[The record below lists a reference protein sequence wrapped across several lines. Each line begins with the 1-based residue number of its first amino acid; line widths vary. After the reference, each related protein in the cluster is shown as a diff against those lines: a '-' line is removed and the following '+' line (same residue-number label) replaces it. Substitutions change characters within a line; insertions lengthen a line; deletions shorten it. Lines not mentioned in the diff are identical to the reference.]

1 MKIIFSILVLF
12 FLGVYMQK
20 DTSMKKDS
28 QNTVDDRIEDLINKM
43 TLQEKITMIGGDEFS
58 TKPIERLGIPT
69 LKMTDGPIGVRW
81 GKTTA
86 FPSGIAMASTWDT
99 TLIEKYGEAI
109 GQETRGQGRDEILG
123 PCVNIAR
130 LPMGGRNFESYGEDP
145 YLDSRLTVNYIKGVQ
160 KEGVAATVKHFAVNN
175 QENGRMFIDA
185 QVSERALNEI
195 YLPAFKAAVQEA
207 NVLAVMSAYNR
218 LNGKFC
224 SENPSLLQDKLRK
237 EWGFKW
243 LVMSDWGAV
252 HSSIPTFKDGVDL
265 EMPFGDYMN
274 YDSLKAAFENGTITE
289 KKLDEKVRRILKVMF
304 KLGLF
309 DSNRTYDS
317 TQVNSKAHQ
326 KFALEA
332 AKEAIVLLKNEKEI
346 LPLNLNKIK
355 TLAVLGPN
363 ASVARTG
370 GGGSSMVD
378 PVSSISPLE
387 GLKNALGNKVKIN
400 FAPGVI
406 INGDTKPLEA
416 KFFFKDEGLK
426 ENGIKAEYFD
436 NKNLEGSPV
445 KVINDKQ
452 INFDWGGGS
461 PFNDFPKDNF
471 SVRWTTYLKPPVSGE
486 FELIAATDDGVRL
499 YLNDKLVID
508 DWVDRAVTTSLYKVN
523 LEKDKHYKIVL
534 EYYENGGS
542 ASAVFGW
549 NLPGEDKIIKAV
561 NAAKNSDA
569 AIIFAGTSNNFESEG
584 FDRKDLVLPGDQ
596 DKLIE
601 EVSKVNPNTIV
612 VLISGSPVQMNWV
625 GKVKGI
631 VEAWFDGEE
640 VGNAIADV
648 LLGKYNPS
656 GKLPVTFPKRWE
668 DCSAYPFYMKQ
679 DSVTE
684 YGDDIFVG
692 YRHFDKNNIEPLF
705 PFGYGLSYTNFEYNN
720 LELAKN
726 GDEVVASF
734 NLKNIGKL
742 EGSEIAQLYVRDI
755 ESSVER
761 PVKELKGF
769 DRVTLKPGES
779 KNVKIN
785 LNKNAFEFFDPQ
797 TEKWTL
803 EPGEFEIMIGS
814 SSRDIH
820 LRQSISL

>member
-1 MKIIFSILVLF
+1 
-12 FLGVYMQK
+12 
-20 DTSMKKDS
+20 
-28 QNTVDDRIEDLINKM
+28 
-43 TLQEKITMIGGDEFS
+43 
-58 TKPIERLGIPT
+58 
-69 LKMTDGPIGVRW
+69 
-81 GKTTA
+81 
-86 FPSGIAMASTWDT
+86 
-99 TLIEKYGEAI
+99 
-109 GQETRGQGRDEILG
+109 
-123 PCVNIAR
+123 
-130 LPMGGRNFESYGEDP
+130 
-145 YLDSRLTVNYIKGVQ
+145 
-160 KEGVAATVKHFAVNN
+160 
-175 QENGRMFIDA
+175 
-185 QVSERALNEI
+185 
-195 YLPAFKAAVQEA
+195 
-207 NVLAVMSAYNR
+207 
-218 LNGKFC
+218 
-224 SENPSLLQDKLRK
+224 
-237 EWGFKW
+237 
-243 LVMSDWGAV
+243 
-252 HSSIPTFKDGVDL
+252 
-265 EMPFGDYMN
+265 
-274 YDSLKAAFENGTITE
+274 
-289 KKLDEKVRRILKVMF
+289 MF

-584 FDRKDLVLPGDQ
+584 FDRKDLVLPG
-596 DKLIE
+596 
-601 EVSKVNPNTIV
+601 
-612 VLISGSPVQMNWV
+612 
-625 GKVKGI
+625 
-631 VEAWFDGEE
+631 
-640 VGNAIADV
+640 
-648 LLGKYNPS
+648 
-656 GKLPVTFPKRWE
+656 
-668 DCSAYPFYMKQ
+668 
-679 DSVTE
+679 
-684 YGDDIFVG
+684 
-692 YRHFDKNNIEPLF
+692 
-705 PFGYGLSYTNFEYNN
+705 
-720 LELAKN
+720 
-726 GDEVVASF
+726 
-734 NLKNIGKL
+734 
-742 EGSEIAQLYVRDI
+742 
-755 ESSVER
+755 
-761 PVKELKGF
+761 
-769 DRVTLKPGES
+769 
-779 KNVKIN
+779 
-785 LNKNAFEFFDPQ
+785 
-797 TEKWTL
+797 
-803 EPGEFEIMIGS
+803 
-814 SSRDIH
+814 
-820 LRQSISL
+820 